1 MERIQQLWVD
11 KGMRELSSQ
20 RLTVQVRNIKSKNI
34 LSKVEREEVMAYVS
48 DELFNET
55 PLQYSAATT
64 GDTQN
69 VEVEDNEINIR
80 IAEHVVRR
88 GEEVGVENEATCIDE
103 TTANLEG
110 MDLSTTTKGTRH
122 VNPAGRLVL
131 KRSREIFEIK
141 LHNYIPSVKNADWN
155 RTKREFELVNS
166 VIPNVKT
173 NSDSGDTKMLANAA
187 FLVAEMLRVK
197 TGQKSEKSRKEPYWK
212 RRKENN
218 VKTWRR
224 HLSKLEE
231 VRKMNHALCEKDK
244 KRQLD
249 I

>member
-1 MERIQQLWVD
+1 MTLLPTDYMERIQQLWVN

-48 DELFNET
+48 DELLNET
-55 PLQYSAATT
+55 PLQYSTATI

-103 TTANLEG
+103 TIANHEG

-122 VNPAGRLVL
+122 VNPEGRLVL
-131 KRSREIFEIK
+131 KRSREIFETK
-141 LHNYIPSVKNADWN
+141 LQNYIPSVTNVDWN
-155 RTKREFELVNS
+155 RTKRVFELVNS

-173 NSDSGDTKMLANAA
+173 NTSS
-187 FLVAEMLRVK
+187 
-197 TGQKSEKSRKEPYWK
+197 
-212 RRKENN
+212 
-218 VKTWRR
+218 
-224 HLSKLEE
+224 
-231 VRKMNHALCEKDK
+231 
-244 KRQLD
+244 
-249 I
+249 